1 MPNNRVA
8 EVSRLLH
15 RTQHQAQQRIWESG
29 MVKRARN
36 PDVTTSNADFQVQHT
51 AKTKQAWRYQ
61 GHQIQRAPGLLINAK
76 KYEDPKDPGQPGR
89 KQESNFFIT
98 INTNKSPL
106 NAEMEMAVSHMREM
120 LRVLADERTLSTYIK
135 FGPVSPEYREDRFA
149 DVIHNIDW
157 KANVETGDVVRRL
170 HAHIWLTITHY
181 SQVQLNV
188 QMLQHAASQA
198 FNRGLPL
205 GSQLRIDMKPYVHV
219 KLLPQSDWTTIM
231 KQYIHK
237 GMGGP
242 PDA

>member
-76 KYEDPKDPGQPGR
+76 KYEDPKDPGQPRR

-98 INTNKSPL
+98 INSNKSPL
-106 NAEMEMAVSHMREM
+106 NTEMEMAVSHMKEM

-157 KANVETGDVVRRL
+157 KANVETGDVVHRL

-188 QMLQHAASQA
+188 QMLQHAARQA

-205 GSQLRIDMKPYVHV
+205 GSQLRIDMKPYVHI

-237 GMGGP
+237 GMSGP